1 MRNRMVYQNILLE
14 AQDRISILTVNRPD
28 KRNALNQ
35 ATRDEILHALD
46 TLQTASGSRVLVVTG
61 AGDKAFIAGADIGE
75 FEGRTPLTQRE
86 SMKGR
91 RFFDA
96 VEEFPK
102 PVIAMING
110 FCLGGGLE
118 FALGCDLRIAGD
130 TAKLGQPEINLGI
143 IPGGGGTQR
152 LTRLVGEGKSMELI
166 LTGDL
171 IDAAEAK
178 TIGLVNDV
186 VPAAELRTR
195 VLALAAR
202 IAEKSPIA
210 LRMAKEAVKTAAR
223 MNLREGL
230 DRETDLFALTFG
242 SEDKVEGVRAFLEK
256 RKPDFKGQ

>member
-1 MRNRMVYQNILLE
+1 
-14 AQDRISILTVNRPD
+14 
-28 KRNALNQ
+28 
-35 ATRDEILHALD
+35 
-46 TLQTASGSRVLVVTG
+46 VLIVTG
-61 AGDKAFIAGADIGE
+61 AGDKAFIAGADISE
-75 FEGRTPLTQRE
+75 FDGRTALTQRE
-86 SMKGR
+86 AMKGLR
-91 RFFDA
+91 IFTA

-118 FALGCDLRIAGD
+118 FALACDVRIAAD

-171 IDAAEAK
+171 IDATEAK
-178 TIGLVNDV
+178 AIGLVNDV
-186 VPAAELRTR
+186 VPASQLRER
-195 VLALAAR
+195 VRTLAAR

-230 DRETDLFALTFG
+230 DRETDLFSLTFA
-242 SEDKVEGVRAFLEK
+242 SEDKNEGVRAFLEK
-256 RKPDFKGQ
+256 RKPDFKGR